1 MQKQQQR
8 SPNLLDNE
16 IYLDTYI
23 IIIMCDVHFHFFI
36 HNIFIT
42 NSNESKMRE
51 QIAAYFCNEFKVE
64 IILEIIFCHRS
75 RL

>member
-16 IYLDTYI
+16 IYLDTFII

-51 QIAAYFCNEFKVE
+51 NK
-64 IILEIIFCHRS
+64 LPHIFAMNLKS
-75 RL
+75 RLSWK